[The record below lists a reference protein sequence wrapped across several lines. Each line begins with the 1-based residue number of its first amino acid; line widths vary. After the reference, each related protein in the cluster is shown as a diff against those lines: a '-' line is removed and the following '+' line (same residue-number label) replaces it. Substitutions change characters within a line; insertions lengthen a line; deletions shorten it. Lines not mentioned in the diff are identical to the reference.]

1 MDIANVYRGN
11 TVNNGMESDL
21 YIYVYTLNSKENI
34 NDVRIHLSY
43 IDFKLLN

>member
-11 TVNNGMESDL
+11 IVNNGMESDL

>member
-11 TVNNGMESDL
+11 IVNNGMESDL
-21 YIYVYTLNSKENI
+21 YIYILNSKENI

-43 IDFKLLN
+43 IDF